1 MLNILKEY
9 LVSVG
14 FKVDD
19 ASLGAARKAMGSA
32 DKAVSGFTDSAVS
45 NFAKAGAGM
54 AAFFATAQLGIAKYI
69 TGLAKADLQNDIFAR
84 KMWTSTENAKA
95 YQTALSA
102 LDVSLEDLYFS
113 PELMGK
119 YQQLRKEGLGMMV
132 PTDEYKEQMQMIRSV
147 VFEFQR
153 LKQIGSYATQWIGYY
168 LTKYLEGPL
177 GDIKEKFGSIN
188 NMLQEKL
195 PIWTKHIAQVLS
207 WFVRLG
213 SAAWSIKEGLLAAVA
228 VFAAFKLVNMGPL
241 GALILGLTAL
251 LLLIEDYQTFKD
263 GGESLLPNFWQKFG
277 EGTEGAH
284 DRLKHFMDQLKESE
298 RLKEFRESIMNLGG
312 ALKDLGGELKDAG
325 EEALDA
331 LDKLAQLAGFAD
343 FKSLLKNNLID
354 ALTRLFDILQSI
366 VQNLTAAVLLATALG
381 KSLKGDFSGWAEWG
395 EMSKKGLD
403 SLFDGLA
410 GRDSWLGQLLD
421 PKDDNPKQSSSG
433 NLPDIAPLSYHAPAT
448 KKADPAAEAKVT
460 IPEVLKQFMAAYQGE
475 SSGKGAGISY
485 IYPQNTTTVNNR
497 PEVKS
502 TYNIYGASQP
512 EAVAKTV
519 ERTNTALLIRAFRGV
534 IV

>member
-19 ASLGAARKAMGSA
+19 ASLAAARKAMGSA

-54 AAFFATAQLGIAKYI
+54 AAFFATAQLGIAKYV

-84 KMWTSTENAKA
+84 KMWTTTENAKA

-119 YQQLRKEGLGMMV
+119 YQQLRQEGLNMMV
-132 PTDEYKEQMQMIRSV
+132 PTDEYKEQMQIIRSV
-147 VFEFQR
+147 IFEFQR

-177 GDIKEKFGSIN
+177 GDIKEKFGSLN
-188 NMLQEKL
+188 EMLQEKM

-213 SAAWSIKEGLLAAVA
+213 SAAWSIKDGLLAAVA

-241 GALILGLTAL
+241 GALIIGLTTL
-251 LLLIEDYQTFKD
+251 LLLVDDYKTYSE
-263 GGESLLPNFWQKFG
+263 GGESLFSGFWRGFDDAGVNVK
-277 EGTEGAH
+277 
-284 DRLKHFMDQLKESE
+284 KFMDQLKVSE
-298 RLKEFRESIMNLGG
+298 DFREFITSVGDLGG
-312 ALKDLGGELKDAG
+312 ALRDLGIDTMN
-325 EEALDA
+325 A
-331 LDKLAQLAGFAD
+331 LDKLAQLAGYENFGSLLENNII
-343 FKSLLKNNLID
+343 KSLRMMGGLIQ
-354 ALTRLFDILQSI
+354 AIVYELNAAILLI
-366 VQNLTAAVLLATALG
+366 EALG
-381 KSLKGDFSGWAEWG
+381 KSFKGDFSGWSSWWD
-395 EMSKKGLD
+395 MTKKGWN
-403 SLFDGLA
+403 SLFDGLF
-410 GRDSWLGQLLD
+410 GEDSWLGRAF
-421 PKDDNPKQSSSG
+421 NPKEDTSSYNSEG
-433 NLPDIAPLSYHAPAT
+433 
-448 KKADPAAEAKVT
+448 V
-460 IPEVLKQFMAAYQGE
+460 KQFMDGY
-475 SSGKGAGISY
+475 SNSGNASGIPY
-485 IYPQNTTTVNNR
+485 VYPQNTTTVNNR
-497 PEVKS
+497 PEIKS
-502 TYNIYGASQP
+502 TYNIYGAPQP
-512 EAVAKTV
+512 EAFAKTAD
-519 ERTNTALLIRAFRGV
+519 RTLTALLIRANRGV